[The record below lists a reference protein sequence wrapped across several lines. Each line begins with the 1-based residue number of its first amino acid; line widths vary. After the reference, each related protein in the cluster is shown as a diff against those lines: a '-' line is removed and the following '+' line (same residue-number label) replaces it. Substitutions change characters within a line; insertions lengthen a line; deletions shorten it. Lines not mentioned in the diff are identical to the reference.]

1 MNKIINNDY
10 YNHLGDTW
18 YDADDDP
25 IAILRA
31 ERKVKNPWVIERIKK
46 HFDSTYIKVAD
57 IACGGG
63 FLSNDL
69 GQNFA
74 EVCALDAS
82 SSSIE
87 VAKKNDSSKKVQYIV
102 GDAYNLPYEDNIF
115 DVVCTMDFLEHINDP
130 EKVITEC
137 SRILKPGGLFFYQ
150 TFNRN
155 ILAWLVVIKF
165 MEWFVPNTPKDL
177 HVVDLFIKPKELQ
190 KMLDSSKLSV
200 IEWKGWRPIFDRHFF
215 KSVLKRRVTENFGFK
230 VSNSLAIG
238 YIGYAK
244 KK

>member
-1 MNKIINNDY
+1 MKKQINNDY

-46 HFDSTYIKVAD
+46 HFKSQDIKIAD

-69 GQNFA
+69 GEIFS
-74 EVCALDAS
+74 EVHALDAS
-82 SSSIE
+82 NSSVE
-87 VAKKNDSSKKVQYIV
+87 TAKKNDISQKVNYIV
-102 GDAYNLPYEDNIF
+102 GDAYDLPYENDSF
-115 DVVCTMDFLEHINDP
+115 DVVCTMDFLEHIDDP
-130 EKVITEC
+130 ERVIKEC

-155 ILAWLVVIKF
+155 LLAWLVVIKF
-165 MEWFVPNTPKDL
+165 MEWFVPNTPKNL
-177 HVVDLFIKPKELQ
+177 HVIHLFIKPKELQ
-190 KMLDSSKLSV
+190 AMFDRINLNV
-200 IEWKGWRPIFDRHFF
+200 VEWKGWGPRFNRHFIHSVF
-215 KSVLKRRVTENFGFK
+215 KRSVTKNFGFK

-244 KK
+244 KM